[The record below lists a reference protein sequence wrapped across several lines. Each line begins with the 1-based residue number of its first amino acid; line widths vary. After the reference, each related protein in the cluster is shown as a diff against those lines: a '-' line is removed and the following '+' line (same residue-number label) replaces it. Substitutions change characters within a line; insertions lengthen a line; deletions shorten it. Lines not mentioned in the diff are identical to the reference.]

1 MGVVVELA
9 RAGSSLEKGA
19 DKDRV
24 FSSKFASLPIYK
36 KYRVNITHNASTPA
50 TTLVTL
56 FSHDLGY
63 APVFQAEYGDANGQ
77 MKMAAPENILVDETR
92 VMMEA
97 RNETGTD
104 ELYITIYAR
113 PIEEEFT
120 SEINLPFERPGGS
133 GRNNIVFQVA
143 RPGFDVSS
151 RDKRKLVIDTNFK
164 YLPVHESDN
173 GNYAASAGLQTFPHD
188 LGYAPLFW
196 VYYKPSFGSN
206 QHWRAILGAPN
217 SSILS
222 GAHRSTDEDLQI
234 FVTSPGDYAY
244 IMFKDPIAS

>member
-9 RAGSSLEKGA
+9 RAGSGIDKGA

-24 FSSKFASLPIYK
+24 FSSKFPSLLIYR
-36 KYRVNITHNASTPA
+36 KYRVNITFDVSTPA

-63 APVFQAEYGDANGQ
+63 APVFQAEYGDAAGQ
-77 MKMAAPENILVDETR
+77 MQMAAPEGIMVDETR
-92 VMMEA
+92 VMMEY
-97 RNETGTD
+97 RNETGTK
-104 ELYITIYAR
+104 ELYITLYAR
-113 PIEEEFT
+113 PIETTFT
-120 SEINLPFERPGGS
+120 SPVQLPFERPGGS
-133 GRNNIVFQVA
+133 GTNNVVFKVA
-143 RPGFDVSS
+143 RPGYDVRA

-164 YLPVHESDN
+164 YLPVHASDYN
-173 GNYAASAGLQTFPHD
+173 TYGASAGLQTYDHD
-188 LGYAPLFW
+188 LKYAPLFW
-196 VYYKPSFGSN
+196 VYFKPNFGSN

-222 GAHRSTDEDLQI
+222 GAHRSSDENLKI